1 MKKTGEHLTLLPW
14 DLESANQDLM
24 ESLDL
29 QKLTSEIENYIMGT
43 TLNNLGGGGGGNH
56 YCQYVIRFGSD
67 CQIALVEEETCHA
80 LQHCLQKERIM
91 EAEQTI
97 IGYSLL
103 FILWGLHTQISLICC
118 DELSE

>member
-43 TLNNLGGGGGGNH
+43 TLNNLGGGGG
-56 YCQYVIRFGSD
+56 V
-67 CQIALVEEETCHA
+67 
-80 LQHCLQKERIM
+80 
-91 EAEQTI
+91 TI
-97 IGYSLL
+97 
-103 FILWGLHTQISLICC
+103 TVNM
-118 DELSE
+118 